1 MRGNSVIAAMI
12 LLAGCGS
19 PAPESGP
26 GNEAGLAGQ
35 SPGEANTA
43 VPANPVVE
51 ASNTAAEADSGA
63 VSACLMQGDERLQVK
78 PFRAVGTEPFWA
90 ARVEG
95 RCVTYSTPEDQQ
107 GVRVWTRYSD
117 AAGGGTWIGQ
127 LGGKP
132 FEMRTRAEPGCSD
145 GMSDKIYP
153 VAVELSVN
161 GEQRRGCAEPIADSQ
176 GR

>member
-1 MRGNSVIAAMI
+1 MRSICLIVSMI
-12 LLAGCGS
+12 MLAYCGS
-19 PAPESGP
+19 EAPESAP
-26 GNEAGLAGQ
+26 SNEAGLPAQ
-35 SPGEANTA
+35 SSDEANVTLTA
-43 VPANPVVE
+43 KPAVE
-51 ASNTAAEADSGA
+51 DGNASEANAAA

-78 PFRAVGTEPFWA
+78 PIRAIGTEPFWS

-117 AAGGGTWIGQ
+117 APGGGTWVGQ

-145 GMSDKIYP
+145 GMSDNVYP
-153 VAVELSVN
+153 VAVELMVN
-161 GEQRRGCAEPIADSQ
+161 GEKRRGCAEPI
-176 GR
+176 